1 MEMRD
6 SYSVDMKRDYHEGF
20 IEREKGEEEESQEK
34 DLTLQF
40 QNRYSGQP
48 VGSVG

>member
-20 IEREKGEEEESQEK
+20 IEREKGEEEKYILWSIF
-34 DLTLQF
+34 L
-40 QNRYSGQP
+40 
-48 VGSVG
+48 